1 MQRQQALQDREQSTE
16 DYVVRSGDNLS
27 TIAQSNNMA
36 LSKIMRLNGLGY
48 HSIIHPGDVLK
59 LSERSSS
66 VARSTATQA
75 NSTQEYVVEIGDSLW
90 RIAEKNNVS
99 VQSIMELNGLGM
111 NTIIHPN
118 QRLKLPSRAR
128 PASRNQESAVAQEK
142 PKKSEDPVVEKEKK
156 STNSNGYN
164 AALGKALAAA
174 SMRETGGRRRSQKD
188 CYKYVANAVD
198 RVIGR
203 FLYGMHAYMAASQL
217 ASRKDLFVE
226 ISAGNLTSLPAG
238 AIVVWGKGNTRSGH
252 ISIAQG
258 NGMETSDF
266 LGPQMTSHYGGAPAR
281 VFLPKARM

>member
-1 MQRQQALQDREQSTE
+1 MQRQQTLQNREQETE
-16 DYVVRSGDNLS
+16 EYIVRSGDNLS
-27 TIAQSNNMA
+27 TIAHSNNMA
-36 LSKIMRLNGLGY
+36 LSKLMRLNGLGY
-48 HSIIHPGDVLK
+48 QSILHPGDVLK
-59 LSERSSS
+59 LSEGASSRPQNTS
-66 VARSTATQA
+66 AQA
-75 NSTQEYVVEIGDSLW
+75 NTTQEYVVEIGDSLW
-90 RIAEKNNVS
+90 RIADRNNVS

-111 NTIIHPN
+111 NTMIHPN
-118 QRLKLPSRAR
+118 QRLKIPARAR
-128 PASRNQESAVAQEK
+128 PTSRNQGSAVVQSQTQ
-142 PKKSEDPVVEKEKK
+142 KSEDPIVEKEKK

-174 SMRETGGRRRSQKD
+174 SMRETGGKRRSTSE

-226 ISAGNLTSLPAG
+226 VSAGNLTSLPAG
-238 AIVVWGKGNTRSGH
+238 AIVVWGKGNTKSGH

-266 LGPQMTSHYGGAPAR
+266 IGPQMTSHYGGASAR